1 MDALTQVLESTHLDN
16 SPSQH
21 SEQLLFNPS
30 PDSNLA
36 RHALDNI
43 PRYLFRIVSPK
54 SDGQTDAEWVRSEA
68 ATLKTYSSRKD
79 IFANLNPQSRKVVA
93 CTLNR
98 HLRWWPKDDLH
109 DNFVSWTSSL
119 LFALQF
125 IYYRHQ
131 STRDGSALHDI
142 RLYVVDTT
150 SFPRGTFLRDLD
162 LIDAFCGFDV
172 SESPG
177 KNLRD
182 FRRLRNGDTWYF
194 GEYLSQGSLRI
205 AGKHQCISAAALFQD
220 GLLYRLQPLFPDIHI
235 SADDGP
241 RWAKEVV
248 RFREQFMSAS
258 LSGDEVRNRF
268 AALSDIMRLF
278 DRNWKFPLAVHFA
291 SLIGPRAEDEGAVAL
306 GDFFRSEDIQAEI
319 ERVTLSEFHFIAP
332 DTMPELT
339 RAREIVHDVYMDFL
353 ARRAEEFARQAEM
366 LVRHLRTE
374 HVAELENA
382 FPVAGSKQ
390 IMYTLLAKTLLSQFG
405 QLRAAC
411 ERVVDAYAFG
421 KVIGHSLQSV
431 MGSIRP

>member
-1 MDALTQVLESTHLDN
+1 MDALTQALESTHLDN
-16 SPSQH
+16 PPSQNP
-21 SEQLLFNPS
+21 EQLPFNPS

-43 PRYLFRIVSPK
+43 PRYLFRVASPK

-68 ATLKTYSSRKD
+68 ATLNTYTSRKD
-79 IFANLNPQSRKVVA
+79 IFANLNPTNRRIIA

-98 HLRWWPKDDLH
+98 HLRWWPKDELQ

-119 LFALQF
+119 LFALRF

-131 STRDGSALHDI
+131 STRDRSSLDDI
-142 RLYVVDTT
+142 KLYVVDT
-150 SFPRGTFLRDLD
+150 SCFPRGTFLRDLD

-182 FRRLRNGDTWYF
+182 FQRLRNGDTWYF

-205 AGKHQCISAAALFQD
+205 AGKHQCITAASLFQD
-220 GLLYRLQPLFPDIHI
+220 GLLYRLQPLFSDIHI
-235 SADDGP
+235 LADDGP

-258 LSGDEVRNRF
+258 LSSGELRNRV
-268 AALSDIMRLF
+268 AALVDIMRLF
-278 DRNWKFPLAVHFA
+278 DRKWRFSLAVFFA
-291 SLIGPRAEDEGAVAL
+291 SLIGPKAEDEGAVAL

-319 ERVTLSEFHFIAP
+319 ECVTLSEFRIIAP

-339 RAREIVHDVYMDFL
+339 RADEIVRDIYMDFL
-353 ARRAEEFARQAEM
+353 IRRAAQFARQAET
-366 LVRHLRTE
+366 LLRHLRTQ

-382 FPVAGSKQ
+382 LPVAGPKQ
-390 IMYTLLAKTLLSQFG
+390 TAYTLLARTLLSQFG
-405 QLRAAC
+405 HLRVAC
-411 ERVVDAYAFG
+411 EHVVDVYAFG
-421 KVIGHSLQSV
+421 KIIGYSLQSV
-431 MGSIRP
+431 TGSI